1 MAFVFLFGCFH
12 GKDAMTKAI
21 DKKMGLIINPAKV
34 EFSREPSVNS
44 DPLKIFQPYG
54 LTPREIEL
62 LSWIAQGKSNK
73 DIEII
78 LSISLHTVTK
88 HLEHIYTKLGVR
100 SRTGA
105 VVWFLNIMHQ
115 AQISKSREGYTEVS

>member
-1 MAFVFLFGCFH
+1 
-12 GKDAMTKAI
+12 MTKTI
-21 DKKMGLIINPAKV
+21 DKKMGLIINPSKV

-44 DPLKIFQPYG
+44 DLLEMFQLYG
-54 LTPREIEL
+54 LSPREIEL
-62 LSWIAQGKSNK
+62 LSWVAQGKSNK
-73 DIEII
+73 DIGII
-78 LSISLHTVTK
+78 LSISWHTVTK

-100 SRTGA
+100 SRTAA

>member
-1 MAFVFLFGCFH
+1 MVVHILGEAMARFSNNP
-12 GKDAMTKAI
+12 
-21 DKKMGLIINPAKV
+21 DKIK
-34 EFSREPSVNS
+34 FSREPSVEL
-44 DPLKIFQPYG
+44 DPLENFQPYG

-73 DIEII
+73 DIGII

-88 HLEHIYTKLGVR
+88 HLENIYTKLGVH
-100 SRTGA
+100 SRTAA
-105 VVWFLNIMHQ
+105 VIWFLNIMHQ

>member
-1 MAFVFLFGCFH
+1 
-12 GKDAMTKAI
+12 MTNAI
-21 DKKMGLIINPAKV
+21 DNKMGLSINPAKV

-100 SRTGA
+100 SRTAA
-105 VVWFLNIMHQ
+105 VIWFLNIMHQ
-115 AQISKSREGYTEVS
+115 SSDKHEPRGLY

>member
-1 MAFVFLFGCFH
+1 
-12 GKDAMTKAI
+12 MTKTI

-44 DPLKIFQPYG
+44 DLLEMFQLYG

-62 LSWIAQGKSNK
+62 LSWVAQGKSNEE
-73 DIEII
+73 IGII
-78 LSISLHTVTK
+78 LNISLHTVTK

-100 SRTGA
+100 SRTAA

-115 AQISKSREGYTEVS
+115 AQISMIREGYTEVS